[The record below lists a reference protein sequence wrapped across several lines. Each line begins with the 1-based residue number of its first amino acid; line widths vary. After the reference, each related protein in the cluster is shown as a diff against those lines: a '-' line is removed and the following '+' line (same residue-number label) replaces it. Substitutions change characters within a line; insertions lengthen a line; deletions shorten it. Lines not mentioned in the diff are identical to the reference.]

1 MTMNRPHR
9 TAITPEPHARA
20 QSGTSPSRETPAD
33 LTLPSSSGEP
43 PPSLLQAGPRTG
55 RKSRRWQTFVHPLQ
69 ARMLSLVISYSLI
82 IFVMLTIPVFRPLMQ
97 GLVDPAISWQKRAV
111 VATDFLDLHDRY
123 WPWALAA
130 GFVLVI
136 HCIHSMWIVNHVAG
150 PLYRLKNVFRQIGEG
165 NLSIRVTLRQWDY
178 LVPEA
183 ELVNQMTAQ
192 LQARISASKQAQAT
206 LALDVD
212 RLTQVIATGGDP
224 TLATLAK
231 QMEQDLADLTT
242 SLDSFKTQKV

>member
-1 MTMNRPHR
+1 MNRPHR
-9 TAITPEPHARA
+9 TAITPDEDARA
-20 QSGTSPSRETPAD
+20 QPGTSRSSETPAD
-33 LTLPSSSGEP
+33 LTLPPSSVEP
-43 PPSLLQAGPRTG
+43 PPSRVQAGPRTG
-55 RKSRRWQTFVHPLQ
+55 REHRRWQTFVHPLQ

-82 IFVMLTIPVFRPLMQ
+82 IFVMLAIPVFRPLMQ
-97 GLVDPAISWQKRAV
+97 GLVDPALSWQERAV
-111 VATDFLDLHDRY
+111 VATDLLNLHDRY
-123 WPWALAA
+123 WPWMLGA

-136 HCIHSMWIVNHVAG
+136 HCIHALRVMNHVAG

-165 NLSIRVTLRQWDY
+165 NLSIRATLREGDY

-212 RLTQVIATGGDP
+212 RLNQVVATGNDP

-231 QMEQDLADLTT
+231 QMEQDLAGLKM
-242 SLDSFKTQKV
+242 SLDRFKTQKV